1 MDLENSLYGYIGLE
15 DYTLYPLIRPGW
27 FVEIDAKQ
35 NKILS
40 GKWENEF
47 RRPIYF
53 VELRDTYVCSW
64 CEITQGRLV
73 LLPYTR
79 SGQQVR
85 QVRYPGDAEIV
96 GRVTAVAM
104 SLTDD
109 ENNTEEP
116 RPA

>member
-1 MDLENSLYGYIGLE
+1 MSHDS
-15 DYTLYPLIRPGW
+15 
-27 FVEIDAKQ
+27 
-35 NKILS
+35 
-40 GKWENEF
+40 NEF

-53 VELRDTYVCSW
+53 VELRDVYVCSW

-109 ENNTEEP
+109 ESNTEELCEVLG
-116 RPA
+116 RH